1 MSAVGTMV
9 SARGVVGRTL
19 RELGGE
25 HPNVWGLTSDVGDPI
40 KPFADAFPDRYV
52 DVGIAEQNVVGI
64 AAGLALEGM
73 IPFVAG
79 MAPFIS
85 MRSLEQNRTD
95 VCYQD
100 LPVRFVGWG
109 GGLTTGGGS
118 THNAMEDIALMR
130 TLVNMAVVSC
140 SDPNMV
146 ATVMRQSIVYDHPLY
161 IRLGKGK
168 SDPCIYEPESM
179 TGEIGRGLVAR
190 EGSAATIMA
199 HGELVAEALAAAES
213 LASDGIDARVVD
225 MYSIKPLDTE
235 LLLRCIDETGY
246 LVVTEDHLAYGGL
259 SSAIA
264 DVLVDADVR
273 PKGFRRLGIP
283 QLYTGF
289 GSAPEQ
295 WAKYGYGR
303 DGIAATVRALLPE

>member
-1 MSAVGTMV
+1 MTAIGSMV

-19 RELGGE
+19 HALGEE

-146 ATVMRQSIVYDHPLY
+146 GAVMRRSIDYEHPLY

-179 TGEIGRGLVAR
+179 TGEIGTGLVAR
-190 EGSAATIMA
+190 DGGAATIMA
-199 HGELVAEALAAAES
+199 HGELVAEALAAADL
-213 LASDGIDARVVD
+213 LAADGIDVRVVD

-235 LLLRCIDETGY
+235 LLFRCIDETGY

-259 SSAIA
+259 ASAIA
-264 DVLVDADVR
+264 DALVDADVR
-273 PKGFRRLGIP
+273 PKGFRRLGVP

-289 GSAPEQ
+289 GNAPEQ
-295 WAKYGYGR
+295 WVKYGYGR
-303 DGIAATVRALLPE
+303 DGVADAVRHLLHE

>member
-1 MSAVGTMV
+1 MSAIGTMV
-9 SARGVVGRTL
+9 SARGVVGQTL
-19 RELGGE
+19 HELAAE
-25 HPNVWGLTSDVGDPI
+25 HPHVWGLTSDVGDPI
-40 KPFADAFPDRYV
+40 KAFAQAFPDRYV

-73 IPFVAG
+73 MPFVAG

-118 THNAMEDIALMR
+118 THNAMEDVALMR

-146 ATVMRQSIVYDHPLY
+146 GAVMRRSMAYEHPLY

-168 SDPCIYEPESM
+168 SDPCIYEPETM
-179 TGEIGRGLVAR
+179 TGEIGAGLVAR
-190 EGSAATIMA
+190 DGGDATIMA
-199 HGELVAEALAAAES
+199 HGELVAEALAAAEQ
-213 LASDGIDARVVD
+213 LAADGIDARVVD

-235 LLLRCIDETGY
+235 LLLRCVDETGY
-246 LVVTEDHLAYGGL
+246 LVVTEDHLAFGGL
-259 SSAIA
+259 ASAIA
-264 DVLVDADVR
+264 DVLVDEGVR
-273 PKGFRRLGIP
+273 PKGFRRLGVP

-295 WAKYGYGR
+295 WVKYGYGR
-303 DGIAATVRALLPE
+303 DGVAAAVRELLA